1 MSIEYDEYDLIWLFE
16 SEPEIFEDHGYDGNV
31 RCCKSLNN
39 FEIILDFDRYE
50 EWGWVHLNYLDNCLF
65 TADFHEITALQKYD
79 ENLII
84 IVKEEP
90 ILKLI
95 FKKQLAVE
103 LISDEDK
110 EWYKSIL

>member
-16 SEPEIFEDHGYDGNV
+16 SEPKIFEYGGYDGNV
-31 RCCKSLNN
+31 RYCKSLND
-39 FEIILDFDRYE
+39 FELMINFDRYE
-50 EWGWVHLNYLDNCLF
+50 EWGHVYLSYLDDCVF
-65 TADFHEITALQKYD
+65 TADFSEITSLQKYD